1 MIARFCCKLESQKPK
16 MPECCPFDAILAQAQ
31 EKVSARWGRVSAAM
45 LTLARRIRLGA
56 PRPMVRAYHETV
68 HDHFHNPRN
77 VGSLDKNDPK
87 VGTAIVGKASCGDMI
102 KLQIKVEDDGT
113 ISDAMLP
120 LDQARSQAPLAAPE
134 QTAAPA
140 PAAAP
145 AQAPEAS
152 PGPAAPEPAAEPVAA
167 E

>member
-87 VGTAIVGKASCGDMI
+87 VPSSAYVSTNGVFQSIHVGDPFGGSFSAVSKPNLASKNIRRKA
-102 KLQIKVEDDGT
+102 
-113 ISDAMLP
+113 
-120 LDQARSQAPLAAPE
+120 LDEVYMFPSHWGEVLLRQNQVGRAA
-134 QTAAPA
+134 
-140 PAAAP
+140 
-145 AQAPEAS
+145 
-152 PGPAAPEPAAEPVAA
+152 
-167 E
+167 